1 MTNPLTAVSPQRKGT
16 QLEEAY
22 EFFFKK
28 SLCAGKAH
36 LLKWQ
41 ASVHFRR
48 WGKKYQAGAAS
59 AFLSSLPCMHDEE
72 FCAWLRRL
80 RELRARPP
88 CDGGEPSPPLPT
100 SLLLTRAPRL
110 RGSRCWSPGPASCE
124 TTSLTLQW
132 HRETPTH
139 THAQR
144 GRSLTVGGG
153 GVGLIL
159 KISRGS
165 TRPPTTT
172 PLTQLHT
179 HTLSSGKERKK
190 NGCKLARTCACKRT
204 CALGSHAH
212 FLYPVV

>member
-1 MTNPLTAVSPQRKGT
+1 MI
-16 QLEEAY
+16 
-22 EFFFKK
+22 FFKK
-28 SLCAGKAH
+28 VAPC
-36 LLKWQ
+36 WQ
-41 ASVHFRR
+41 GASI
-48 WGKKYQAGAAS
+48 KMAS
-59 AFLSSLPCMHDEE
+59 ECTQKISGWRSFSFSFFPPLHDEE

-80 RELRARPP
+80 CELRARPP

-165 TRPPTTT
+165 THPPTN

-179 HTLSSGKERKK
+179 HTLYLQGKKKK
-190 NGCKLARTCACKRT
+190 NGCKLARTCSCKRT